1 MILNNLTP
9 LELVT
14 HLFSCLQ
21 IADNQIDWEE
31 KEVWADTLSA
41 LFPDH
46 TPDHAQKV
54 LQIAYQTILPMDN
67 FGRKNHIIAVC
78 NKLKDHYSKEQLQ
91 NELAPKIT
99 ELIDADGMVLSA
111 EVDSAAVVAEELG
124 IIIDISED

>member
-1 MILNNLTP
+1 MTVNNLTP

-46 TPDHAQKV
+46 TPDRAQEI
-54 LQIAYQTILPMDN
+54 LQSAYQTILPMDN
-67 FGRKNHIIAVC
+67 FGRKNHLIAIC
-78 NKLKDHYSKEQLQ
+78 KKLKDHYSKEELQ
-91 NELAPKIT
+91 NELGPKIT
-99 ELIDADGMVLSA
+99 ELINADGMVLTA
-111 EVDSAAVVAEELG
+111 EVDSATIVAEKLG
-124 IIIDISED
+124 ITIDISEN

>member
-1 MILNNLTP
+1 MIVNNLTP

-46 TPDHAQKV
+46 TPD
-54 LQIAYQTILPMDN
+54 
-67 FGRKNHIIAVC
+67 
-78 NKLKDHYSKEQLQ
+78 
-91 NELAPKIT
+91 
-99 ELIDADGMVLSA
+99 
-111 EVDSAAVVAEELG
+111 
-124 IIIDISED
+124 

>member
-1 MILNNLTP
+1 MTVNNLTP

-46 TPDHAQKV
+46 TPNRAQEI
-54 LQIAYQTILPMDN
+54 LQRAYQTILPMDN
-67 FGRKNHIIAVC
+67 FGRKNHLIAIC
-78 NKLKDHYSKEQLQ
+78 NKLKDHYSNEQLQ

-99 ELIDADGMVLSA
+99 ELIDADGMVLTA
-111 EVDSAAVVAEELG
+111 EVDSAAIVAKELG
-124 IIIDISED
+124 ITIDISEN